1 MTLRPRQ
8 AAAAEQ
14 ARDMAEAG
22 IGLECDGSPDYTRAA
37 RGFGALRA
45 GETVAPEDRADVVA
59 ALLEW
64 CNGEADDLEDGR
76 VPQDARRVARM
87 TLDAGCAL
95 WVRLL
100 KAWN

>member
-8 AAAAEQ
+8 AAASEQ

-37 RGFGALRA
+37 RGLGALRA
-45 GETVAPEDRADVVA
+45 GEAVETEDLADVVA

-64 CNGEADDLEDGR
+64 CNGGADDLEYRR
-76 VPQDARRVARM
+76 VPHDARQVARE

-95 WVRLL
+95 WVRVI
-100 KAWN
+100 KEWR

>member
-1 MTLRPRQ
+1 MLRPRQ

-22 IGLECDGSPDYTRAA
+22 IGLELDGSPDYTRAA
-37 RGFGALRA
+37 RGLGALRA
-45 GETVAPEDRADVVA
+45 GEEVAPEDRADTLA

-64 CNGEADDLEDGR
+64 CNSESDDLEDGR
-76 VPQDARRVARM
+76 VTPDVRRVARE

-95 WVRLL
+95 WVRLS
-100 KAWN
+100 KGGW

>member
-14 ARDMAEAG
+14 ARDAAEAG
-22 IGLECDGSPDYTRAA
+22 IGLEWDGSPDYTRAA
-37 RGFGALRA
+37 RGLGALRA
-45 GETVAPEDRADVVA
+45 GDEVAPEDRADTLA

-64 CNGEADDLEDGR
+64 CNSESDDLEDGR
-76 VPQDARRVARM
+76 VSQDARKVARE

-100 KAWN
+100 RAWK